1 MTGPCDDLRIIDLS
15 SGQASGIATMILAD
29 FGADVIKVEPPGGD
43 PARALPAAP
52 MWLRGKRS
60 VTLDLET
67 TAGRAA
73 LSRLAEGADV
83 VVASYAPGQAAKHG
97 ADYETLSAR
106 NPGLVYCSITG
117 WGPRGPLAGHPADE
131 YLVAAK
137 SGRMW
142 AFQNIVRRPG
152 HGFPAVQVGAHG
164 ASQSAV
170 AGILA
175 ALEVRARTGAGQLVE
190 TSLLQGMFPFDL
202 NTLIR
207 EQLLARYPELAQNDM
222 WARYQSPDM
231 MPTLGYHPLVAS
243 DGRWI
248 QLANLLEHLF
258 QSSIVA
264 LGLTEEVLANPRYAG
279 APNALDDE
287 AREEVRNLM
296 LQRARERTADEWMA
310 AFRENGN
317 VAADYVG
324 TAQQGLYH
332 DDLVANGEVIELD
345 HPHLGRVRQLGPLA
359 QLRKTPAAI
368 TASAPDPGQHTD
380 EVLAEPPRPRPATNG
395 AHATNGAS
403 SAAPLAGITVLEFA
417 TIIAAPLGASLLGD
431 LGARVIKVEPT
442 DGGDPM
448 RGMGG
453 VGITAHMSAS
463 KTTASKE
470 SICIDLKS
478 EEGREIVRKLLV
490 NADVIVH
497 NYRPGVPER
506 LGIGYEQ
513 ACEVKPDI
521 IWVSVSGYGPDG
533 PSATRPA
540 AHPIPG
546 AVNGGAMMQ
555 AGAGWPPSNLDSLE
569 SWREGARQF
578 FRANEANPDPN
589 TSVVVAAA
597 TTLALHARRRTGE
610 GQQVFVSM
618 LGANAYAN
626 SDDFLSYEGKPDRP
640 QIDAMLFG
648 IGPLRRLYQTSGDG
662 WVCLSIGSDEE
673 WRRLCETAGRPH
685 LAADTRF
692 KDGDAREQNAD
703 ALTEELAA
711 LFATRTA
718 DEWERDLLAAR
729 VGCVRADEYANAG
742 QFFLR
747 SEHVKANGF
756 GPVVDHRV
764 LGSYQRW
771 GPLVT
776 FSKTP
781 GRYGSGVLA
790 GQHTDELLL
799 EAGYDDTEIADLRG
813 RAVVWSDEQPVPA

>member
-1 MTGPCDDLRIIDLS
+1 VTGPCDDLRIIDLS
-15 SGQASGIATMILAD
+15 SGQAGGIATMVLAD

-43 PARALPAAP
+43 PARSLPASP

-60 VTLDLET
+60 VMLDLET
-67 TAGRAA
+67 SEGRAA
-73 LSRLAEGADV
+73 LLRLSRDADV
-83 VVASYAPGQAAKHG
+83 VVASYAPGEAEAHG
-97 ADYETLSAR
+97 AGYETLAAG

-117 WGPRGPLAGHPADE
+117 WGPRGPLAGYPADE
-131 YLVAAK
+131 ALVAAK
-137 SGRMW
+137 SGRMF

-152 HGFPAVQVGAHG
+152 PGFPAVQVGTHG
-164 ASQSAV
+164 AAQSAI

-175 ALEVRARTGAGQLVE
+175 ALLARERTGAGQLVE

-202 NTLIR
+202 NTLVR
-207 EQLLARYPELAQNDM
+207 EQILRRFPEVAQSDM
-222 WARYQSPDM
+222 WSRYLSPDM

-243 DGRWI
+243 DGKWI

-324 TAQQGLYH
+324 TAQEGLDH
-332 DDLVANGEVIELD
+332 LDLVANGEVIERAD
-345 HPHLGRVRQLGPLA
+345 PRLGPMRQLGPLA
-359 QLRKTPAAI
+359 QLRKTPASI
-368 TASAPDPGQHTD
+368 ERPAPEPGQHTD
-380 EVLAEPPRPRPATNG
+380 EVLAEAPRQRPARGT
-395 AHATNGAS
+395 AS
-403 SAAPLAGITVLEFA
+403 DDGRPPLDGITVLEFA

-431 LGARVIKVEPT
+431 LGARVIKIEPT

-470 SICIDLKS
+470 SICVDLKT
-478 EEGREIVRKLLV
+478 EEGQEIVRKLLV
-490 NADVIVH
+490 DADVIVH
-497 NYRPGVPER
+497 NYRPGVPDR

-513 ACEVKPDI
+513 ACAVKPDI

-533 PSATRPA
+533 PSARRPA

-546 AVNGGAMMQ
+546 AVNGGALMQ
-555 AGAGWPPSNLDSLE
+555 AGAGWPPADLDSLE

-597 TTLALHARRRTGE
+597 TTLALHARSRTGE

-618 LGANAYAN
+618 LCANAYAN
-626 SDDFLSYEGKPDRP
+626 ADDFLSYEGKPARP
-640 QIDAMLFG
+640 QIDEWLYG
-648 IGPLRRLYQTSGDG
+648 TGPLRRLYEARDG
-662 WVCLSIGSDEE
+662 WICISAEADEAWTKLCSAAERSD
-673 WRRLCETAGRPH
+673 
-685 LAADTRF
+685 LAADARF
-692 KDGDAREQNAD
+692 RDVASRREHAD
-703 ALTEELAA
+703 ALAAALAE
-711 LFATRTA
+711 LFATRDA
-718 DEWERDLLAAR
+718 AEWERCLLDAG

-742 QFFLR
+742 QFFLN
-747 SEHVKANGF
+747 SEHVQANGF

-764 LGSYQRW
+764 LGNYQRW

-776 FSKTP
+776 FSRNP
-781 GRYGSGVLA
+781 GRYGPGVLA
-790 GQHTDELLL
+790 GQQTDELLR
-799 EAGYDDTEIADLRG
+799 EVGYSADEIAALRE
-813 RAVVWSDEQPVPA
+813 RVVVWSDEQPVPA